1 MPKLALGL
9 IETVGLAAAMEAA
22 DTAVKSANVTLLG
35 YENSKGGGLI
45 TVKLEGDVGAV
56 KAAVEAGSA
65 AASKINKVFS
75 KQVIPRPH
83 EEIEKLVYTKDTVGM
98 TKSEIE
104 TEIKIEDQEAAET
117 KMKDEVKAEVEVE
130 EIKVEGEKEVEVEN
144 EEGAEVEVEEPVME
158 VVEETT
164 DDDGEEA
171 LEFVNS
177 TEEVC
182 NLCKDPKCS
191 RRKGDLRTNC
201 IHYDELKEV
210 VS

>member
-1 MPKLALGL
+1 LPKLALGL
-9 IETVGLAAAMEAA
+9 IETVGLAAAIEAA

-56 KAAVEAGSA
+56 KAAVEAASA

-104 TEIKIEDQEAAET
+104 TEIKIEEQEAAGT

-130 EIKVEGEKEVEVEN
+130 ETKIEVEPEN
-144 EEGAEVEVEEPVME
+144 EEVAEVEVEEPVIE

>member
-45 TVKLEGDVGAV
+45 TVKIEGDVGAV
-56 KAAVEAGSA
+56 KAAVEAASA

-104 TEIKIEDQEAAET
+104 TEIKIEEQEVAET

-130 EIKVEGEKEVEVEN
+130 ETKIEVETEN
-144 EEGAEVEVEEPVME
+144 EEVAEVEAEEPVIE

-182 NLCKDPKCS
+182 NLCKDPKCT

>member
-9 IETVGLAAAMEAA
+9 IETVGLAAAIEAA

-56 KAAVEAGSA
+56 KAAVEAASA

-104 TEIKIEDQEAAET
+104 TEIKIEEQEAAGT

-130 EIKVEGEKEVEVEN
+130 ETKIEVEPEN
-144 EEGAEVEVEEPVME
+144 EEVAEVEVEEPVIE